1 MKRVPIN
8 RDEFH
13 LIPIKINNLNKM
25 KILLVYPEYPDT
37 FWSFKYALKFISK
50 KAAYPPLGL
59 ITVASLLP
67 KDWETKLVDMNIEKL
82 YMEDLLWADYVFVSA
97 MSTQIQSANHV
108 IDRCKAL
115 LKPVVAGGPLFTAD
129 FEKFDR
135 VDHLVLNEAEITL
148 PLFLQDLER
157 GNPKHIYDTN
167 EFAIMQN
174 SPAPDYSLVKMN
186 QYSSKS
192 IQFSRGCPFN
202 CEFCDITAL
211 LGHKC
216 RIKSV
221 DQIMKELQNLYDLNW
236 RGEVFFVDDNFIGN
250 KQILKNDLLPAI
262 SNWMKQHKHPFHF
275 TTEASINLSDDQEL
289 MQMMVDAG
297 FLSVFVGIE
306 TPEEESLEECNK
318 VQNKNR
324 DLIESI
330 KKIQHAGMEVLGGF
344 IIGFDSDTPGIF
356 RQQIEFIQKSGI
368 ISAMIG
374 LLNAPTKSQLYKRL
388 QAEGRILERWSGDNT
403 SNAMNFVPKMDR
415 KVLDTGYREVIQG
428 VYGGQAFY
436 ERVKSFLTDFKPG
449 VKNKNKVN
457 LRKLRAFFKSI
468 LLIGIFDSNRKYYW
482 QLFFWS
488 LFHRR
493 DLFPMAITY
502 SIYGYHYK
510 KSYAKIF

>member
-1 MKRVPIN
+1 
-8 RDEFH
+8 
-13 LIPIKINNLNKM
+13 M

-67 KDWETKLVDMNIEKL
+67 SDWETRLVDMNIEKL
-82 YMEDLLWADYVFVSA
+82 SIDDLLWADYVFLSA

-108 IDRCKAL
+108 IDRCKAVL
-115 LKPVVAGGPLFTAD
+115 TPVVAGGPLFTAD
-129 FEKFDR
+129 YEKFDR
-135 VDHLVLNEAEITL
+135 VEHLVLNEAEITL
-148 PLFLQDLER
+148 PLFLKDLEKC
-157 GNPKHIYDTN
+157 NPKHIYTSDQ
-167 EFAIMQN
+167 FAHVPQ
-174 SPAPDYSLVKMN
+174 SPVPDYSLVKMN
-186 QYSSKS
+186 QYSSKC

-216 RIKSV
+216 RIKTT
-221 DQIMKELQNLYDLNW
+221 DQIIQELQNLYDLKW

-250 KQILKNDLLPAI
+250 KQILKSELLPAI
-262 SNWMKQHKHPFHF
+262 TNWMNCHGNPFHF
-275 TTEASINLSDDQEL
+275 TTEASINLSDDPEL
-289 MQMMVDAG
+289 MAMMVNAG
-297 FLSVFVGIE
+297 FLSVFIGIE
-306 TPEEESLEECNK
+306 TPEEVSLTECNK

-324 DLIESI
+324 NLIESI
-330 KKIQHAGMEVLGGF
+330 KKVQHAGMEVLGGF

-356 RQQIEFIQKSGI
+356 KQQIEFIQNSGI

-388 QAEGRILERWSGDNT
+388 KAEGRILDRWNGDNT
-403 SNAMNFVPKMDR
+403 SNAMNFIPKMDR
-415 KVLDTGYREVIQG
+415 NILEKGYREVIRG

-436 ERVKSFLTDFKPG
+436 ERVKNFLADFNPG

-457 LRKLRAFFKSI
+457 FRKLMAFFKSI
-468 LLIGIFDSNRKYYW
+468 LIIGIFDSNRRYYW
-482 QLFFWS
+482 RLFFWS

-493 DLFPMAITY
+493 ELFPMAITY